1 MPADPWSTPTS
12 YETSTSVEATF
23 LAKVYR
29 WMAGGLALTGLF
41 AYAVVSSP
49 GLQNVIIRNPIV
61 FFGLLI
67 GELIM
72 VVAFSRVVQRAT
84 FGTAAAM
91 FLAYCALSGLTFSVI
106 FLAYT
111 RESIA
116 ATFFITGGTFAAMSA
131 YGTLT
136 KKDLTGWGQF
146 LMMGLI
152 GVVIAIVVNLFLR
165 SDGLNFVISCMG
177 VVVFT
182 GLTAYDAQRIKGY
195 AHAGDERL
203 ALHGALQLYL
213 DFVNLFLMLLRFF
226 GRRR

>member
-1 MPADPWSTPTS
+1 
-12 YETSTSVEATF
+12 
-23 LAKVYR
+23 
-29 WMAGGLALTGLF
+29 MAAGLALTGLF
-41 AYAVVSSP
+41 AYVVVSNP
-49 GLQNVIIRNPIV
+49 TLLRIIVGNPIV
-61 FFGLLI
+61 FFGLII

-72 VVAFSRVVQRAT
+72 VVAFSRVVQSAT

-116 ATFFITGGTFAAMSA
+116 STFFITGGTFAAMSA

-136 KKDLTGWGQF
+136 KKDLSSWGQF
-146 LMMGLI
+146 LFMGLI
-152 GVVIAIVVNLFLR
+152 GVIIASVVNIFLH
-165 SDGLNFVISCMG
+165 SDGLSFVLSCAG

-182 GLTAYDAQRIKGY
+182 GLTAYDAQKIRGY
-195 AHAGDERL
+195 ARVGDDRL
-203 ALHGALQLYL
+203 ALHGALALYL
-213 DFVNLFLMLLRFF
+213 DFVNLFLMLLRLF

>member
-12 YETSTSVEATF
+12 YESTASLEAAF
-23 LAKVYR
+23 VAKVYR
-29 WMAGGLALTGLF
+29 WMAAGLALTGLF

-49 GLQNVIIRNPIV
+49 TLLRVVVGNPIV
-61 FFGLLI
+61 FFGLVI
-67 GELIM
+67 GELVM
-72 VVAFSRVVQRAT
+72 VVAFTRIVRSAA

-116 ATFFITGGTFAAMSA
+116 STFFITGGTFAAMAA

-136 KKDLTGWGQF
+136 KKDLSGWAQF

-152 GVVIAIVVNLFLR
+152 GVVIAMVVNIFLH
-165 SDGLNFVISCMG
+165 SDALSFVVSCAG

-182 GLTAYDAQRIKGY
+182 GLTAYDAQKIRGY
-195 AHAGDERL
+195 AHVRDERL
-203 ALHGALQLYL
+203 ALHGALALYL
-213 DFVNLFLMLLRFF
+213 DFVNLFLMLLRLF

>member
-12 YETSTSVEATF
+12 YDTTASTEAAF
-23 LAKVYR
+23 IAKVYR
-29 WMAGGLALTGLF
+29 WMAGGLAVTGLF

-49 GLQNVIIRNPIV
+49 GLQRVILGNPIV

-67 GELIM
+67 GELVM
-72 VVAFSRVVQRAT
+72 VVAFTRVVQRAT

-91 FLAYCALSGLTFSVI
+91 FLAYSALSGLTLSVV

-116 ATFFITGGTFAAMSA
+116 STFFITGGTFAAMSA

-146 LMMGLI
+146 LMMGLV
-152 GVVIAIVVNLFLR
+152 GVLIAIVVNFFLH
-165 SDGLNFVISCMG
+165 SDGLSFVISCMG

-213 DFVNLFLMLLRFF
+213 DFVNLFLMLLRLF

>member
-1 MPADPWSTPTS
+1 MPADPWSTPAA
-12 YETSTSVEATF
+12 YESTAATEAAF
-23 LAKVYR
+23 VAKVYR
-29 WMAGGLALTGLF
+29 WMAAGLALTGLC

-49 GLQNVIIRNPIV
+49 GLLHVIVGNPIV

-67 GELIM
+67 GELVM
-72 VVAFSRVVQRAT
+72 VVAFTRIVRSAT

-91 FLAYCALSGLTFSVI
+91 FLAYCAISGLTFSVI

-116 ATFFITGGTFAAMSA
+116 ATFFITGGTFAAMAA

-136 KKDLTGWGQF
+136 KKDLSSWGQF
-146 LMMGLI
+146 LTMGLI
-152 GVVIAIVVNLFLR
+152 GVIIAMVVNFFLH
-165 SDGLNFVISCMG
+165 SDAMSFVISCAG

-182 GLTAYDAQRIKGY
+182 GLTAYDAQKIRAF

-203 ALHGALQLYL
+203 ALHGALALYL
-213 DFVNLFLMLLRFF
+213 DFVNLFLMLLRLF